1 MDYLTIDIFNSF
13 YQQVRPTYEPF
24 SFYEVV
30 LAGDQQLMVAI
41 VKITDFKENGSKV
54 YIFTS
59 FYLNSRSQRDL
70 CVPFL

>member
-30 LAGDQQLMVAI
+30 LAGD
-41 VKITDFKENGSKV
+41 
-54 YIFTS
+54 
-59 FYLNSRSQRDL
+59 
-70 CVPFL
+70 